1 MAENGQ
7 IAGQTM
13 DRLQGKGPNRKLVKF
28 NILVRKIIGLKKREN
43 VYYTLQR
50 AFYGADKGSID
61 ANSKMPA
68 RKIFHKIMKKVWK
81 LEFLRIFW
89 KF

>member
-7 IAGQTM
+7 ITGQTM
-13 DRLQGKGPNRKLVKF
+13 DRLQGKGPNRKQVKF

-68 RKIFHKIMKKVWK
+68 REIFHEIMKIV
-81 LEFLRIFW
+81 
-89 KF
+89 